1 MNVHT
6 RSVGGSLTEYHL
18 VGTAERTI
26 FPSGFRAVS
35 ALLSVSARQSSAET
49 PALKQQVL
57 CHVATDKRVSDDR
70 PAAGHGVRGRRNRS
84 P

>member
-26 FPSGFRAVS
+26 FPVRFSRRVRLAQCK
-35 ALLSVSARQSSAET
+35 RET
-49 PALKQQVL
+49 VE
-57 CHVATDKRVSDDR
+57 R
-70 PAAGHGVRGRRNRS
+70 
-84 P
+84 